1 MGLGASVEKLHYLPE
16 AHTDFLMA
24 VVGEELGFAGVM
36 LVISLFAIIVYR
48 GFDIGRQAIAMER
61 TFAGLVAHGVAMWFG
76 VQAFINMGVCLGLL
90 PTKGL
95 TLPLMSYGGSGV
107 VMNLCALAM
116 LIRVDV
122 ENRVMMRGDGYDER
136 PTILIMAGGTGGHI
150 MPGLAVADVL
160 RQRGWRVLWLGNPD
174 KMEGRLVPPR
184 GIELVPLRFAGVR
197 GKGAAALL
205 CCRSCC
211 CALRPGLGTAV
222 RRQAGRGA
230 GHGRLRGLPGGVI
243 AARCG
248 HAAGRARAER
258 RGRHG
263 QQMAGPDVAPRAQR
277 FPGVLPKG
285 EALGNPVRAD
295 LCALPDPAQRYGAR
309 AGALRLLVVGG
320 SLGAQ
325 ALNTTVPQALARMPA
340 DRRPTVIHQA
350 GEQHLP
356 ALQQAYAQAGVQAD
370 CRAFIEDMAGALGDA
385 DLLICRAGAMTVS
398 EVAAAGVAALFV
410 PFPHAIDDHQ
420 TANARFLSDAQ
431 AAWLQPQPALTPE
444 WLADWLAGR
453 TRQELQAVAERAR
466 AHAPRSRGSYR
477 RRL

>member
-1 MGLGASVEKLHYLPE
+1 
-16 AHTDFLMA
+16 
-24 VVGEELGFAGVM
+24 
-36 LVISLFAIIVYR
+36 
-48 GFDIGRQAIAMER
+48 
-61 TFAGLVAHGVAMWFG
+61 
-76 VQAFINMGVCLGLL
+76 
-90 PTKGL
+90 
-95 TLPLMSYGGSGV
+95 
-107 VMNLCALAM
+107 
-116 LIRVDV
+116 
-122 ENRVMMRGDGYDER
+122 
-136 PTILIMAGGTGGHI
+136 
-150 MPGLAVADVL
+150 
-160 RQRGWRVLWLGNPD
+160 
-174 KMEGRLVPPR
+174 
-184 GIELVPLRFAGVR
+184 
-197 GKGAAALL
+197 
-205 CCRSCC
+205 
-211 CALRPGLGTAV
+211 
-222 RRQAGRGA
+222 
-230 GHGRLRGLPGGVI
+230 
-243 AARCG
+243 
-248 HAAGRARAER
+248 
-258 RGRHG
+258 
-263 QQMAGPDVAPRAQR
+263 MAGPDVAPRAQR

-453 TRQELQAVAERAR
+453 TRQELQAVAERAAR
-466 AHAPRSRGSYR
+466 MRVPKPRLISPTSVNKQRGVHHETQNSTYPFR
-477 RRL
+477 GHRRLGHERHRRGAAQPGLRHQRFRSQ